1 MKVLINSCY
10 GGFGL
15 SEAAMMRYAE
25 LKGLTLY
32 PESSS
37 GGLCTTYFTVPPDQR
52 VKELENWSSQSLE
65 ARKAYNEAYN
75 RQHIC
80 DRNIERNDPLLVQ
93 VVEELGEKA
102 SGRFASIQVVEIP
115 DDASWE
121 ISEYDGMEHVAETH
135 RTWS

>member
-32 PESSS
+32 PESTNK
-37 GGLCTTYFTVPPDQR
+37 GFTTTYYTVPPDQR
-52 VKELENWSSQSLE
+52 IKELENWSSQSLE
-65 ARKAYNEAYN
+65 ARQAYNEAYN
-75 RQHIC
+75 RQHIY
-80 DRNIERNDPLLVQ
+80 DRDIERNDPLLVQ
-93 VVEELGEKA
+93 VVEELGDAA
-102 SGRFASIQVVEIP
+102 SGKYASIQVVEIP
-115 DDASWE
+115 GDASWE